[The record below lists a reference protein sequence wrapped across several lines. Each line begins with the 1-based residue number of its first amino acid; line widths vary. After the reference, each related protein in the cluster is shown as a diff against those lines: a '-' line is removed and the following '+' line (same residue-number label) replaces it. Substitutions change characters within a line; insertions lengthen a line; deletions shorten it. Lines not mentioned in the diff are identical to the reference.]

1 MSKILVTV
9 KNEESRKKVLEFF
22 KTSPLTEFETCFKLR
37 NMTFE
42 MEATNLTD
50 EVMLRNIRME
60 LDILDLVE
68 NEHYTIINP

>member
-1 MSKILVTV
+1 MSKILVNV
-9 KNEESRKKVLEFF
+9 KNADSRKKVLEFF